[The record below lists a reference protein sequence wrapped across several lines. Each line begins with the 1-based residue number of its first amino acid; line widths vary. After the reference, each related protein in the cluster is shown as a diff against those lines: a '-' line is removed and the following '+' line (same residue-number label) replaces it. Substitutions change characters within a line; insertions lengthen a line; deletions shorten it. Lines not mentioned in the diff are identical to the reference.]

1 MLNLFHTRFG
11 PIAGCEKCELDTRCT
26 ELETGWLARKFSKTG
41 EFCWRKKT
49 SQLHNR
55 SIKLKIPLTC
65 QYFEYDSSWRNT
77 MNSEQTRHC

>member
-41 EFCWRKKT
+41 EFCWRKKKH
-49 SQLHNR
+49 HNCINVQ
-55 SIKLKIPLTC
+55 SNLKYHLLANI
-65 QYFEYDSSWRNT
+65 SNT
-77 MNSEQTRHC
+77 IHLGATQ